1 VSCVGTSIPSLDAM
15 MAAIERCGMEY
26 GGPGWQSL
34 AMTGA
39 VTVLFI
45 AFAAAFVVWMLKEI
59 RS

>member
-1 VSCVGTSIPSLDAM
+1 M